1 MKKSNI
7 IMTIG
12 VIILI
17 IGIYFIYENIATEDG
32 NFLLGISTIIM
43 GIGVTGMSWA
53 IGKKENKK

>member
-1 MKKSNI
+1 
-7 IMTIG
+7 MTIG